1 MCVCVCVFAII
12 HTYLNGLSP
21 SYPGHFSP
29 CVRIKV
35 MCLNVAKRD
44 GEIERKKDRGK
55 KKNKKKWSNWKVRI
69 YESKKKKCANARI

>member
-44 GEIERKKDRGK
+44 GEIDRWIDRKKERKTEGK
-55 KKNKKKWSNWKVRI
+55 KEQKEMVKL
-69 YESKKKKCANARI
+69 ESQDL